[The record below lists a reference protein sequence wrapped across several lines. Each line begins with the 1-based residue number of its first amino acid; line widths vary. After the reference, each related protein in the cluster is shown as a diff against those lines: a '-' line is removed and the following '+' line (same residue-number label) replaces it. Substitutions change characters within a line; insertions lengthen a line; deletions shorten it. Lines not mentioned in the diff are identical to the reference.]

1 MIKINF
7 KNQSIKVESK
17 MKQIN
22 LNVYLGDLTTQN
34 GALLNDLKTQIYPKD
49 KINCHFF
56 KNCHKI

>member
-1 MIKINF
+1 
-7 KNQSIKVESK
+7 